1 MSGSKTEITVLH
13 DRRNVSIKDGV
24 KKVDEEFII
33 QGEKGLKIK
42 YYNKLNDSINKIVI
56 TGKDDKYKMKT
67 YKDKESAVEK
77 ELTKKE
83 LMAELKSNSLLS
95 FANSFSK
102 ELKGGENLELNGGA
116 KKSGSKKSKSK
127 KSGSKKSG
135 SKKSGSKKSGSK
147 KSSSKKSGSK
157 KSYSK
162 K

>member
-1 MSGSKTEITVLH
+1 MSDITLLH
-13 DRRNVSIKDGV
+13 DIRNVSIQNGV
-24 KKVDEEFII
+24 KQVDEQFII

-42 YYNKLNDSINKIVI
+42 FYNKLNDSIKKIVI

-67 YKDKESAVEK
+67 YKDKETAVEK

-102 ELKGGENLELNGGA
+102 ELKGGEIVELNGGA
-116 KKSGSKKSKSK
+116 KKSGSKKSGSK

-147 KSSSKKSGSK
+147 KSSVK